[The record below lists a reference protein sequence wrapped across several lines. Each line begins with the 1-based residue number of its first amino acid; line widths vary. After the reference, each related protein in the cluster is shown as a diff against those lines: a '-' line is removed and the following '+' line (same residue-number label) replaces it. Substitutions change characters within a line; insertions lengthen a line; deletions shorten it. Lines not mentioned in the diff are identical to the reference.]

1 MPISKI
7 ISRYSKSIANCAII
21 SKIVDRMY
29 VYDNSL
35 EYKNPKLLF
44 RSVNGKIKK

>member
-1 MPISKI
+1 
-7 ISRYSKSIANCAII
+7 
-21 SKIVDRMY
+21 MY

-44 RSVNGKIKK
+44 RSVNGKIKKKYHNLHEWSNSIFENLVHKLPSNN